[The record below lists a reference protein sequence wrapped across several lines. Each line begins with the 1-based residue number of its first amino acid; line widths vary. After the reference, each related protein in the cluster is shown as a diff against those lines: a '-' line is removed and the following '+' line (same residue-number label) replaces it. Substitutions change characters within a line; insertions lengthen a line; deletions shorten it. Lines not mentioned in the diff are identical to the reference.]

1 MPPQVCF
8 PSRGIQRILWIAEP
22 AFSGIGRGS
31 AVTIA
36 REGCRHLF
44 LADIDL
50 TGLEETKKQ
59 AREANPAARVEI
71 ERTDISNEESVKH
84 MIDSCVSL
92 FGRVDY
98 ALNIAGVVPQ
108 RKGIA
113 ELEVETYDRTIRINH
128 YGVSSS
134 LHPCFCFSAERLSPE
149 SPCFP
154 LINSNGCLKA
164 LFSFFSDSSCAS
176 RPGYA
181 TKRRFAK

>member
-1 MPPQVCF
+1 M
-8 PSRGIQRILWIAEP
+8 
-22 AFSGIGRGS
+22 
-31 AVTIA
+31 TIA
-36 REGCRHLF
+36 QEGCRNLF

-59 AREANPAARVEI
+59 AHEVNPAARVEI
-71 ERTDISNEESVKH
+71 QRTDISDEESVKR

-113 ELEVETYDRTIRINH
+113 ELEVETYDRTIRTND

-134 LHPCFCFSAERLSPE
+134 LHPCFCFSTGAFSLKSMFSPDK
-149 SPCFP
+149 SQ
-154 LINSNGCLKA
+154 
-164 LFSFFSDSSCAS
+164 
-176 RPGYA
+176 
-181 TKRRFAK
+181 